1 MFTVWLVEGE
11 AESDQLRLVEV
22 EPYYVSHLGMYLV
35 AKGEV
40 LEHASEL

>member
-22 EPYYVSHLGMYLV
+22 EVEGDVKGNPHGYY
-35 AKGEV
+35 
-40 LEHASEL
+40 